1 MERAFDRGEDRHGHS
16 FYIVDV
22 FAGDLTPG
30 ISGGRR
36 RRDGLPDETMQ
47 QIAAETNYSETTFVT
62 SAPEHDRGY
71 RVRIFT
77 PAREIAFAGHPILGT
92 AWVIRHHIEPEASGP
107 VRLNLAVGQVPV
119 TFESSAG
126 GREVAWFLAPPVL
139 LGATC
144 AGERIAA
151 ALGLSPEDIE
161 TKAPVQQCSA
171 GTSAM
176 IVPLRSI
183 EALRRSRLD
192 LEAFAP
198 LAAEGFPP
206 LVYLFCSET
215 HQRENDLCARL
226 FFEAHGVR
234 EDPATGNGAAFLGAY
249 LLEHRFFPGSDL
261 SLRIEQ
267 GYEIR
272 RPSLVMLR
280 ARTAGSRGACGRLCD
295 SDGAGATALIQI
307 YSPSSQ
313 STKMASVPL
322 IFTVMRGWPLF
333 SRTLVPFA
341 PAQLIDQFGDAK
353 LDALSGIIRTL

>member
-1 MERAFDRGEDRHGHS
+1 MAHP

-22 FAGDLTPG
+22 FAEQPYAGNPLAVVVGADDL
-30 ISGGRR
+30 S
-36 RRDGLPDETMQ
+36 DERMQ
-47 QIAAETNYSETTFVT
+47 QVAAETNYSETTFLA

-92 AWVIRHHIEPEASGP
+92 AWVVRHHVEREAYGP

-119 TFESSAG
+119 TFESCAD
-126 GREVAWFLAPPVL
+126 GREVAWFLAPPVM

-144 AGERIAA
+144 ARERIAP
-151 ALGLSPEDIE
+151 ALGVSTEDIE
-161 TKAPVQQCSA
+161 TRGPVQQVSA

-176 IVPLRSI
+176 IVPLRSL

-192 LEAFAP
+192 LGAFAP

-215 HQRENDLCARL
+215 HHRENDLCARF

-272 RPSLVMLR
+272 RPSLVLLR
-280 ARTAGSRGACGRLCD
+280 ARVTGSLEVRVGGRV
-295 SDGAGATALIQI
+295 
-307 YSPSSQ
+307 
-313 STKMASVPL
+313 VP
-322 IFTVMRGWPLF
+322 TVQGEML
-333 SRTLVPFA
+333 
-341 PAQLIDQFGDAK
+341 
-353 LDALSGIIRTL
+353 